1 MTDGVS
7 EGWLGLLER
16 PDGGYSSELP
26 YRVIMDGE
34 EIDIPLLYPDMPQ
47 VQIDR
52 VLAIPLDKLNEG
64 VPDSIVR
71 GAIIHARS
79 RIERGLSPFKDRE

>member
-26 YRVIMDGE
+26 YRVIIDGQE
-34 EIDIPLLYPDMPQ
+34 VDIPLLYPDMPA
-47 VQIDR
+47 VHIER
-52 VLAIPLDKLNEG
+52 VLAIPLDQLSSS

-71 GAIIHARS
+71 GAVIHARS
-79 RIERGLSPFKDRE
+79 RIAMGLSPFKD